1 MVMARKGPVVMEVNP
16 RLTTSYIG
24 LRKIVDFNPAQAI
37 VDAAFGQKLP
47 KDVQTQGYAFFS
59 KAEVPTR
66 PQTISETYKIKEV
79 TSPPFPITG
88 NESAYAL
95 LATCSTSLKDA
106 QSAFYIAQKRLLNLY
121 GEGD

>member
-1 MVMARKGPVVMEVNP
+1 MARKGPVVMEVNP

-59 KAEVPTR
+59 KVEVP
-66 PQTISETYKIKEV
+66 QCSQIISETYKMKEV
-79 TSPPFPITG
+79 TSPPFPIAG
-88 NESAYAL
+88 SESAYAL
-95 LATCSTSLKDA
+95 LVTCSTSLKDA